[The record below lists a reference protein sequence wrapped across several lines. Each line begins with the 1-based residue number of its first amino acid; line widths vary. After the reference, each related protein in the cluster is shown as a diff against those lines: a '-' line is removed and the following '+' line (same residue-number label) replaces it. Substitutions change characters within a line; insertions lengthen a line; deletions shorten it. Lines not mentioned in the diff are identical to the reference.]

1 MAPDYSLIMAQ
12 RLLYLDTNL
21 WNRLLDQ
28 GVTSA
33 ELLAELKRRNATL
46 VLSGQTVY
54 ELTRTFTNSPAR
66 GQELFRYIKLYLDEG
81 IVAIYDN
88 MDLLRAEVKALYAR
102 ANSVVAFFDSANE
115 VLLKDEVAKLAD
127 GIVDSR
133 AWAYIAERTEFAQR
147 TREDQKSHFEKRP
160 DMRTKLLTI
169 SADKVAAWLDEQVTS
184 DVGAAM
190 LTRHLL
196 RIYESSD
203 INAAISTAQGLLG
216 HPASRIAKAL
226 VRADL
231 YSNWR
236 CAHRRSNKKDL
247 VDDMYHVLNAAYCN
261 VYATAEPKQ
270 EEYTGLLLPP
280 NVEIAI
286 YHDDGPVKDWLLSL
300 SSSS

>member
-1 MAPDYSLIMAQ
+1 MAQ
-12 RLLYLDTNL
+12 RLIYLDTNL

-28 GVTSA
+28 GVDPA
-33 ELLAELKRRNATL
+33 EVLTELKQRNATL

-66 GQELFRYIKLYLDEG
+66 GQELFYYIKLYLDEG
-81 IVAIYDN
+81 IVGTYDN
-88 MDLLRAEVKALYAR
+88 MNLLRTEVKTLYAR
-102 ANSVVAFFDSANE
+102 ANAVVAFFDPANE
-115 VLLKDEVAKLAD
+115 ALLKDEVAKLAD

-133 AWAYIAERTEFAQR
+133 AWTYIAERKEFAER
-147 TREDQKSHFEKRP
+147 TREDQKAHFEKRP
-160 DMRTKLLTI
+160 DMRAKLLAV
-169 SADKVAAWLDEQVTS
+169 SVAEVSAWLEEQVPS

-203 INAAISTAQGLLG
+203 IGAAISTAQGLLG
-216 HPASRIAKAL
+216 QPASRIAKAL

-236 CAHRRSNKKDL
+236 CAHRGSNKKDL

-270 EEYTGLLLPP
+270 EEYVGLLLPP
-280 NVEIAI
+280 YVEIRTYYDI
-286 YHDDGPVKDWLLSL
+286 GLVKDWLLSL
-300 SSSS
+300 SPSA